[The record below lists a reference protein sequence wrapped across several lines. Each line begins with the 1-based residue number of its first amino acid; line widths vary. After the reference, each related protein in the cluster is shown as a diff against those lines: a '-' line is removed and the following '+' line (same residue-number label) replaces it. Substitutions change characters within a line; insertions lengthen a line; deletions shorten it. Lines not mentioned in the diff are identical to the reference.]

1 MNKVAIILISVILLL
16 VYGILAMDYIKQGP
30 EQERLLSE
38 IEEVDQSR
46 EALLEPATDVYE
58 RLAALEAALTAE
70 YVVIPTEISSSN
82 VIDTIFSLAQ
92 EIGVKVVPL
101 ITQQW
106 SEEHIGENT
115 YRVFRIDVKIEGS
128 LSQVRDYVS
137 RIESGE
143 FNTLVVER
151 LIITV
156 DYGEDEE
163 EVYAGGATPVEAM
176 LDLAIFAQPQGDQ

>member
-1 MNKVAIILISVILLL
+1 MNKIAIILISVILLL

-46 EALLEPATDVYE
+46 ETLLEPSTDAYE
-58 RLAALEAALTAE
+58 RLVALEAAIAAE
-70 YVVIPTEISSSN
+70 YVVIPAEISSSN

-92 EIGVKVVPL
+92 EIGVKAVPL

-115 YRVFRIDVKIEGS
+115 YCVFRIDVEIEGL

-137 RIESGE
+137 RLESGE
-143 FNTLVVER
+143 FNTLIVER
-151 LIITV
+151 LIINV
-156 DYGEDEE
+156 DYGEDE

-176 LDLAIFAQPQGDQ
+176 LDLAIFTKP